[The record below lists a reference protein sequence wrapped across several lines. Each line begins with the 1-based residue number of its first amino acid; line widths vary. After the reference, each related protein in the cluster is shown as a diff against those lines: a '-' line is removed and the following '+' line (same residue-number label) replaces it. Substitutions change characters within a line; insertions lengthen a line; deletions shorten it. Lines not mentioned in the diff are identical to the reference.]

1 MAKKWFKNYLNGLY
15 RFMSLGLYQPGKNGD
30 NLLSNTLNKLTGSGL
45 TASENQANQFNA
57 IEAEKNRQFQENQ
70 RQTQI
75 QTSVADAKKAGV
87 NPATLYG
94 SSAVSAGTT
103 GGSSASSATSGDS
116 NPGALTA
123 LIGTLG
129 NIFANIFAT
138 TQRSELEQKK
148 IDMQTDYNRVMGNY
162 YNTMASNNTALTNSQ
177 IEVNSSQVAIASAKI
192 PNIQADTLV
201 KMATQKNIIAD
212 TEKKQFEKAYIQ
224 VQTALAKVDLSKR
237 SRYLEASISY
247 MAAQTAVQEQLYNYY
262 QSSSALNW
270 AKELDAYTLND
281 LHNIQVQTSN
291 EELKMLCDKAKKY
304 GEFLD
309 AELKQLQASGDLTA
323 KQAEQLKSE
332 LVLKYITSIG
342 NTLANLGR
350 AAASF
355 TPQGQFL
362 NTLGDIFNP
371 QRPATPY
378 GGSDYWMP

>member
-1 MAKKWFKNYLNGLY
+1 MAKKNWFLKYLNGLY
-15 RFMSLGLYQPGKNGD
+15 KFFSMQYYRPGENGD

-45 TASENQANQFNA
+45 TASEKEANQFNA
-57 IEAEKNRQFQENQ
+57 DEAEKNRQFQEQQ

-123 LIGTLG
+123 LLGTLG
-129 NIFANIFAT
+129 SIFAKVFDT
-138 TQRSELEQKK
+138 TQRTQVEQKK
-148 IDMQTDYNRVMGNY
+148 IDMQTDYNRIMGRY
-162 YNTMASNNTALTNSQ
+162 YTTMAGNNTALVNSQ
-177 IEVNSSQVAIASAKI
+177 IALNQSQIDIASAKI
-192 PNIQADTLV
+192 PNIQADTLI
-201 KMATQKNIIAD
+201 KMAQQKNIFAD
-212 TEKKQFEKAYIQ
+212 TDLKKAQKAYTE
-224 VQTALAKVDLSKR
+224 VQSALSRIDQSKR

-262 QSSSALNW
+262 QSSSSLNW
-270 AKELDAYTLND
+270 AKELDVYTLND
-281 LHNIQVQTSN
+281 LHQIQVQSSN
-291 EELKMLCDKAKKY
+291 KELKMLAERAEKY

-332 LVLKYITSIG
+332 LVLKYITGIG
-342 NTLANLGR
+342 NTLANVGK

-362 NTLGDIFNP
+362 NTIGNVINP
-371 QRPATPY
+371 QPTPTPTN
-378 GGSDYWMP
+378 MTFF

>member
-1 MAKKWFKNYLNGLY
+1 MAKKNWFLKYLNGLY
-15 RFMSLGLYQPGKNGD
+15 KFFSMQYYRPGENGD

-45 TASENQANQFNA
+45 TASEKEANQFNA
-57 IEAEKNRQFQENQ
+57 DEAEKNRQFQEQQ

-94 SSAVSAGTT
+94 NSAVSAGTT

-123 LIGTLG
+123 LLGTLG
-129 NIFANIFAT
+129 GIFAKVFDT
-138 TQRSELEQKK
+138 TQRTQVEQKK
-148 IDMQTDYNRVMGNY
+148 IDMQTDYNRIMGRY
-162 YNTMASNNTALTNSQ
+162 YTTMAGNNTALVNSQ
-177 IEVNSSQVAIASAKI
+177 IALNQSQIDIASAKI
-192 PNIQADTLV
+192 PNIQADTLI
-201 KMATQKNIIAD
+201 KMAQQKNIFAD
-212 TEKKQFEKAYIQ
+212 TDLKKAQKAYTE
-224 VQTALAKVDLSKR
+224 VQSALARVDQSKR
-237 SRYLEASISY
+237 SRYLEASISF

-262 QSSSALNW
+262 QSSSSLNW
-270 AKELDAYTLND
+270 AKELDVYTLND
-281 LHNIQVQTSN
+281 LHKIQVQSSN
-291 EELKMLCDKAKKY
+291 KELKMLAERAEKY

-332 LVLKYITSIG
+332 LVLKYITGIG
-342 NTLANLGR
+342 NTLANVGK

-362 NTLGDIFNP
+362 STVGNVLNP
-371 QRPATPY
+371 PTVVNQGPM
-378 GGSDYWMP
+378 SFF

>member
-1 MAKKWFKNYLNGLY
+1 MAKEWFKNYLNGLY
-15 RFMSLGLYQPGKNGD
+15 RFMSLGLYKPGKNGD

-45 TASENQANQFNA
+45 TASEKQANEFNA
-57 IEAEKNRQFQENQ
+57 TEAEKNRQFQESQ

-129 NIFANIFAT
+129 SIFANIFAT
-138 TQRSELEQKK
+138 TQRTELEQKK
-148 IDMQTDYNRVMGNY
+148 IDMQTDYNRVMGSY

-212 TEKKQFEKAYIQ
+212 TEKKQFEKAYLE
-224 VQTALAKVDLSKR
+224 VQTALAQVDLSKR

-270 AKELDAYTLND
+270 AKELDVYTLND
-281 LHNIQVQTSN
+281 LHNIQVQSSN

-332 LVLKYITSIG
+332 LVLRYITGIG

-378 GGSDYWMP
+378 GGSDYWIP